1 MKLVR
6 YGALGAEKPGII
18 DANGVLRDLSD
29 HVADIAG
36 ETLSDPAL
44 QALRAFAR
52 FRSRQFAR
60 GHRQSAHRC
69 LRWQYWKIPL
79 HWFELCRSR
88 RRNWSGH
95 SRASDFV
102 L

>member
-29 HVADIAG
+29 HVPDIAG

-44 QALRAFAR
+44 QALRALYHRLYDLTVAQSR
-52 FRSRQFAR
+52 FVIDDIRLGSFSKKFHALWHLSRI
-60 GHRQSAHRC
+60 S
-69 LRWQYWKIPL
+69 
-79 HWFELCRSR
+79 S
-88 RRNWSGH
+88 
-95 SRASDFV
+95 
-102 L
+102 